1 MVLIVS
7 GKYNSYTRRNGAF
20 SPLKTT
26 NLDEFNARE
35 ALYTV
40 PAVEVVKP
48 MAVVQREAI
57 IGTLKHFRGNL
68 KRTSRE
74 LKLALPTLYKRLKQY
89 GISRKEIARYYER
102 NEQQENGGEQLS
114 FTWVPLPAGGGL
126 DNAGDSGPQP
136 VQPEGTS
143 GGPAGS

>member
-1 MVLIVS
+1 MALIVS

-20 SPLKTT
+20 APLKTT
-26 NLDEFNARE
+26 NLDSFNARE

-57 IGTLKHFRGNL
+57 IGTLKHFRGNMAATT
-68 KRTSRE
+68 RA
-74 LKLALPTLYKRLKQY
+74 LKLAMPTVYKRLKQY

-102 NEQQENGGEQLS
+102 NEQPENSGEQLS
-114 FTWVPLPAGGGL
+114 FTWLPLPAGGGL
-126 DNAGDSGPQP
+126 DNTGDSGPQP